1 MAVRIIVLENSQS
14 RQDRHARLLEAVR
27 RELKDD
33 KLVIE
38 YSDRGKPLI
47 SGRDKHISVTTT
59 GSYMVA
65 ALSDS
70 AVGIDGE

>member
-47 SGRDKHISVTTT
+47 SGRTSIFP
-59 GSYMVA
+59 
-65 ALSDS
+65 
-70 AVGIDGE
+70 